1 MFKSLQWRLVGI
13 FILLNLVLVLPMGL
27 LLNRSVETQYYNNF
41 KNNIE
46 DGLKNWKVDSTFTS
60 AEMLDYLQEQRN
72 IIYEFKVIGTNMN
85 YVVLKRNTDTGY
97 DIVYSSIYLVNEE
110 ESRSFKLELAGS
122 DNFINALAGS
132 KGNKSKLEHSNG
144 DSFFDYAV
152 PQKLLDGDFIL
163 YFRYGSDEWREIT
176 TNFSNILMRSLLAAF
191 LISLII
197 GYALSRTI
205 TRPIKDITRNAKQI
219 ASGDFEQALE
229 VKSEDE
235 IGQLTATFNSMA
247 SSLKDTLGEVSR
259 EKTKIETILNYMTD
273 GVIAFN
279 LKGEVIHAN
288 PVSKAQLNVK
298 DISMTFNEFTRK
310 YGLDV
315 TLEEIQ
321 YLETFH
327 SKDANIQIGDKYI
340 QVFFAIFAD
349 EHKNREGILLVLHD
363 VTEERKLE
371 LMRRDFVANVS
382 HELRTPI
389 TSVKSYAESLLDG
402 ALDNRE
408 TSEKFLGV
416 INSEAD
422 RMTRLVK
429 DLLELSRLDNQQM
442 QWNQEKFSFSDMV
455 KLCSEKM
462 KIESGAKKQKLE
474 CYVIGD
480 LPPITGDKDR
490 LEQVIVNLLSNAIK
504 YTPEGGSITVYV
516 GKSSTEVY
524 AKVVDTGEGIP
535 AEDLPRIFERFYRV
549 DKARSREQGGTGLGL
564 SIAKEI
570 VEAHNGSISISSK
583 LNKGTEVVVKLPIN
597 QPEG

>member
-13 FILLNLVLVLPMGL
+13 FILLNIILILPTGL

-41 KNNIE
+41 RNNIE
-46 DGLKNWKVDSTFTS
+46 EGLKNWKVDSTFTS
-60 AEMLDYLQEQRN
+60 AEMLDYLQTQRN

-85 YVVLKRNTDTGY
+85 YVVLRITPETGY
-97 DIVYSSIYLVNEE
+97 DIVYSSIFLANDE

-132 KGNKSKLEHSNG
+132 KGNRSKLEHIDSE
-144 DSFFDYAV
+144 SFFDYAV
-152 PQKLLDGDFIL
+152 PLKLLDGDCIL
-163 YFRYGSDEWREIT
+163 YFRYGSEEWREIT
-176 TNFSNILMRSLLAAF
+176 TNFSNILIRSLLAAF

-197 GYALSRTI
+197 GYPLSRTI
-205 TRPIKDITRNAKQI
+205 TRPIKEITRNAKQI

-229 VKSEDE
+229 VKSGDE

-288 PVSKAQLNVK
+288 PVSKALLNVK
-298 DISMTFNEFTRK
+298 DIEFTFNEFAGK
-310 YGLDV
+310 FGLEI
-315 TLEEIQ
+315 TLEEIL
-321 YLETFH
+321 YLETFNT
-327 SKDANIQIGDKYI
+327 KDASIQVGDKYM

-349 EHKNREGILLVLHD
+349 EHRNREGILLVLHD

-408 TSEKFLGV
+408 MSEKFLGV

-442 QWNQEKFSFSDMV
+442 QWNFDRFSFADMV
-455 KLCSEKM
+455 KLCVDKM
-462 KIESGAKKQKLE
+462 RIEAAAMKQKLE

-480 LPPITGDKDR
+480 LPEIMGDKDR
-490 LEQVIVNLLSNAIK
+490 LEQVIVNLLSNALK

-516 GKSSTEVY
+516 GKSSMEVY
-524 AKVVDTGEGIP
+524 AKVVDTGDGIP

-549 DKARSREQGGTGLGL
+549 DKARAREQGGTGLGL

-570 VEAHNGSISISSK
+570 VEAHHGSITITSK
-583 LNKGTEVVVKLPIN
+583 MNKGTEVVVKLPIN
-597 QPEG
+597 QP